1 MWVIIVMPR
10 RLGGHPKGGMFM
22 HRHVWVIEE
31 QIGGQWLPIDG
42 FVTRDVARRTM
53 TRYLGLYPTRITK
66 YVPSQD

>member
-1 MWVIIVMPR
+1 
-10 RLGGHPKGGMFM
+10 MFM